1 MMSQL
6 AFALILM
13 NAALLVSSKSITLVS
28 ADDEQF
34 KAATAINEAWVTLKY
49 NVWKSYYENDYMT
62 CWWKDAESRDAKARK
77 QETYEVPGGRFS
89 LGKKFL
95 GISTG
100 RWYCCMKNADFA
112 YLVSSDLWRV

>member
-13 NAALLVSSKSITLVS
+13 NAALLVS
-28 ADDEQF
+28 ADDEVE
-34 KAATAINEAWVTLKY
+34 AVEAIVEAWNTLKF
-49 NVWKSYYENDYMT
+49 NVWKSYYENDYLM
-62 CWWKDAESRDAKARK
+62 CWWNDAESRDAKAHK
-77 QETYEVPGGRFS
+77 QETYEVHGGRFS